1 MLVFYQLGQKVKI
14 GKEYVLQQYVKVAST
29 IPSFPTFPTGGY
41 DAESLYGKWY
51 AYNDLDDCLAF
62 VQACDS
68 NITFTH
74 EGKQVS
80 LKVEAVNLSERMVK
94 EGKLSGSMAKAL
106 TVHVS
111 MRIPH

>member
-1 MLVFYQLGQKVKI
+1 MQYDGMLVFQQLGQKVKI

-51 AYNDLDDCLAF
+51 AYNDLDDCYAF

-68 NITFTH
+68 HITFIY
-74 EGKQVS
+74 EGKQVG
-80 LKVEAVNLSERMVK
+80 LKVEVV
-94 EGKLSGSMAKAL
+94 GS
-106 TVHVS
+106 H
-111 MRIPH
+111 RR